1 MVELGCI
8 TRLAQFH
15 LVLIA
20 KVWSSISN
28 DQQCD
33 VGTSY
38 NGIMLINLNEGLICD

>member
-1 MVELGCI
+1 MVELECI

-20 KVWSSISN
+20 KVWNSISN

-38 NGIMLINLNEGLICD
+38 NGIWDLNKQDLVSGL

>member
-1 MVELGCI
+1 MVELGCT

-20 KVWSSISN
+20 KVWNSISN

-33 VGTSY
+33 AGTS
-38 NGIMLINLNEGLICD
+38 IMDYES